1 MISYKQQVNMRSSQ
15 TAIARKDEAEN
26 ENVKEYEYQ
35 QTIKEEKDLQYE
47 STSLIETL
55 GTLREML
62 TIDEYQ
68 ENLLITMKDI

>member
-1 MISYKQQVNMRSSQ
+1 MRSSQ

>member
-1 MISYKQQVNMRSSQ
+1 M
-15 TAIARKDEAEN
+15 
-26 ENVKEYEYQ
+26 
-35 QTIKEEKDLQYE
+35 QYE

-68 ENLLITMKDI
+68 ENLLITMKDIQNIVLEQTTLDLLIYLLKITDIFMNRPPLNNADQYQLHI